1 MIRMKVHQ
9 FPNRTI
15 EINQESF
22 RYFGGTA
29 YLGLPTLPEFQEII
43 FKNIQRWGTAYGSSR
58 NANVQLSAY
67 EIGENQLAQFIQADA
82 AVTISSGMLAGK
94 LTIDFLSKST
104 DVFYHFPNAHPAIQ
118 RKDSI
123 PLLIENE
130 LNPRILDHKKE
141 KITIV
146 TDAVPSFQTQAIN
159 LKILDSIPSHKEI
172 TLVVD
177 ESHSIGILGENG
189 AGIYSSITNPNI
201 KRKILVASLGK
212 ALGLTGGVIASDSN
226 FIQEIK
232 NYDTFVSAAGMN
244 PAYVQTLAET
254 GHLVQQQ
261 LQKLQD
267 NLNYLAQHLQ
277 PNPKINFT
285 TNYPSIY
292 LNWDKSYEI
301 LLKNK
306 IVITHFDYPSD
317 QKTLNRIVIS
327 ANHQKEDLDQLVQVL
342 NSFL

>member
-1 MIRMKVHQ
+1 MKVHQ
-9 FPNRTI
+9 FPNRVI
-15 EINQESF
+15 EINQETF
-22 RYFGGTA
+22 LYFGGTA

-58 NANVQLSAY
+58 NANIQLSAY
-67 EIGENQLAQFIQADA
+67 ETGETFLANFIQSEA
-82 AVTISSGMLAGK
+82 ALTVSSGMLAGK
-94 LTIDFLSKST
+94 LTLDFLSTST

-123 PLLIENE
+123 PLLLEND

-146 TDAVPSFQTQAIN
+146 TDAVPSFQTQAIS
-159 LKILDSIPSHKEI
+159 LKILDNIPSHKEI

-177 ESHSIGILGENG
+177 ESHSIGILGKNG
-189 AGIYSSITNPNI
+189 SGIYSSSTNPNI

-212 ALGLTGGVIASDSN
+212 ALGLTGGVIASDSR

-232 NYDTFVSAAGMN
+232 NYDTFVAAAGMN
-244 PAYVQTLAET
+244 PAYVQTLAESA
-254 GHLVQQQ
+254 HLVQQQ
-261 LQKLQD
+261 RQKLQD
-267 NLNYLAQHLQ
+267 NLNYLAQHVQ
-277 PNPKINFT
+277 HNPKINFT
-285 TNYPSIY
+285 ANYPSIY
-292 LNWDKSYEI
+292 LDWNKSYDI
-301 LLKNK
+301 VLQNK

-327 ANHQKEDLDQLVQVL
+327 ANHHKEDLDQLAQVL
-342 NSFL
+342 NSFI